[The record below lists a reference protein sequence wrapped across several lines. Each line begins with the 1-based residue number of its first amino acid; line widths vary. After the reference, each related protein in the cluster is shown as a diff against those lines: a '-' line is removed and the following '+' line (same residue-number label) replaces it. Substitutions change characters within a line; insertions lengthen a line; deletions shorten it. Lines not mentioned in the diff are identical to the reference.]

1 SVLAELKSTISQL
14 CAPGK
19 GFLAGDV
26 AAEPDVLD
34 KRVAYLALCFGA
46 PDLSEYVSGVIL
58 DWEVLFRNDATGKPI
73 VNIITGND
81 MVPGTKVDKGYNKKG
96 MWNTSV
102 GPLGQPEV
110 RAVGLNDLQ
119 ERCAEAYA
127 KGARFAKWRNVLQL
141 HFEEG
146 LPSGV
151 AIADTVRTLARYV
164 SICQSEKL
172 VPIVAIEVLPEGE
185 HDISYCSE
193 VTEKVLAAQFKAFA
207 DHHVYLE
214 GCLLKM
220 NATGLEQDNEEV
232 ATMYLST
239 MNKLFKDKLPWLLS
253 FSYGE
258 SLQKTHFETWPRQE
272 KIKDDARMALIARA
286 NATFDAVMGK
296 YTVER
301 GSDEAAAKRRK
312 INASSWQ
319 SGTYGRELLQGEAAC
334 IAAVRAS
341 ELSAEPA
348 PSTPDMAPSRG
359 GPCMDGGAPPLWA
372 TLLTA
377 WGATWS
383 ACWSWGWGGVTTQA
397 AHAAPFATSGH
408 CQEDS
413 ERCSCDWE
421 LRKII
426 DLQQEVGLLQSEVWA
441 LRCLLLAGLLLLG
454 AVASGAGTLGFLGPR
469 RRAAGS
475 CSPMAD
481 VLTLDIGDPQ
491 ILVHYPDDENGFLWH
506 HRVLLFRVSDD
517 IWISLTPDLALV
529 RLKLLDIRHE
539 VLERRAPFPAH
550 LGNQVYAHD
559 PIAAAALAGFRRR
572 AKIQGQLLG
581 VGQVDV
587 VERMIWVVA
596 EPRSA
601 KFGEVV
607 DSAIMDDDAR
617 GTGFD
622 TKGVAVVDGEEI
634 FVQKIAASKLDDFKK
649 ETKADLGDVR
659 TLGDHLDDAGQR
671 CLRLSEAVALMRDT
685 DQPNFP
691 LAGVRSVKG
700 FLESV
705 VSGPGNMTS
714 YQAEWERL
722 SGVGEGS
729 AVNHVHRNLCEVIRL
744 MHSWD
749 QVDASM
755 LASAELI
762 VRWLVQTEIA
772 VERNPRHPDY
782 SGLDIVISA
791 PVNAAGRATTNKFN
805 SWVTDKLKER
815 AQIWKQERL
824 YREEQKTNLKEGK
837 GGDGYDPSKKKLKKR
852 GGKAGAEGA
861 GEGAL
866 RDSGKFFDTVR
877 ALNQLAAANVN
888 SRRAQGHDRAP
899 EGHLRPT
906 AVQQWMIQNVARRV
920 LAYGDCPTDLTE
932 ESSLHEILDSRDH
945 YGMEP
950 KNLASFDFDK
960 VKILHRKVHVR
971 PIRRELPASAAG
983 YLRHASDLIEM
994 DEAELERDRAEG
1006 VGVTPY
1012 WDPLLRRSR
1021 DLRKRLYQ
1029 RLDQQ
1034 GLLTWR
1040 RRLKGHA
1047 GIFVVKKKDGLQR
1060 LIIDA
1065 RAANRAHRPPP
1076 TTRLG
1081 SSRCMADLDLSD
1093 PRLKA
1098 SGFGGLGSGA
1108 FSPAGREGDV
1118 GDCFYNF
1125 TIPELA
1131 SWFGFADQ
1139 FGTHELTEMGCLP
1152 DSIWDDA
1159 EGAETKVVDGE
1170 QLYPCMCAVCMGWSW
1185 ALYFANEA
1193 VTYRV
1198 QRALPDGAEKV
1209 MREMQPAPTIEPG
1222 KCVAGVYVDNVQVI
1236 GGCEA
1241 DANTQMHEI
1250 ENLFREDRIPFDVEP
1265 GDSLEMQSLGLVYHW
1280 QERRLR
1286 HVARRVWRTYMAGHA
1301 LLRRRKLHGH
1311 ALQCWLG
1318 HVVNLNQLCPEA
1330 MSALNAC
1337 YRFIEESL
1345 ESPKRV
1351 WVWPSVKS
1359 EIRCSMNLLFLM
1371 EADLGA
1377 TYSDQVCCGDSPGR
1391 GYALHVTTAEPTE
1404 LREAWRWRERWR
1416 YRDVPTVTGHV
1427 SNGLDYV
1434 RGGTPGTATGPRTAF
1449 GQSLLSQAEVPEDA
1463 SGLAPSPARS
1473 RAAKPARGRTQ
1484 LHLDSGIPALEDSW
1498 VARRRCKLVAADRW
1512 RWQDE
1517 HINLKEAR
1525 VALMGLRRHCR
1536 SVKFMGTKLL
1546 SISDSQVTVGA
1557 FEKGRSSAG
1566 LQALCRRAAAYR
1578 LGGQISWRLRYIET
1592 DRNPSDEDSRRWDLK
1607 KPAGLNRGTERRD
1620 AAPSLSAPAATCQAA
1635 DSILEHDPII
1645 QFGQD
1650 ERPRRWRAHPAGPIT
1665 APRKDSL
1672 IMATVT
1678 GGTLERYATAVH
1690 EFETYAKERRL
1701 PLQPLARLDDS
1712 LSLYFVDLFDDGF
1725 GVWEGRNAFYG
1736 YKLLKLRTTGKV
1748 DLPKALASLKGW
1760 TKRAPGRMR
1769 LPLPDIIVDDIA
1781 LDLVEHGNP
1790 LMGAAV
1796 VIQTDTYTRP
1806 SETGGQDD
1814 SLLVGDVARPWLT
1827 SVLRLL
1833 HKPNVS
1839 DKKKIFDFT
1848 LGDYEREVKKS
1859 ACRLGYTSLGVCPHV
1874 FRHSGASNDKAHSRR
1889 TLKEVQ
1895 KRGRWASSASVAR
1908 YEKGALILQ
1917 QLRKVPLAK
1926 QRKAAERSKRLPQ

>member
-1 SVLAELKSTISQL
+1 METPFL
-14 CAPGK
+14 CPAI
-19 GFLAGDV
+19 
-26 AAEPDVLD
+26 
-34 KRVAYLALCFGA
+34 RVASAL
-46 PDLSEYVSGVIL
+46 
-58 DWEVLFRNDATGKPI
+58 
-73 VNIITGND
+73 
-81 MVPGTKVDKGYNKKG
+81 
-96 MWNTSV
+96 
-102 GPLGQPEV
+102 
-110 RAVGLNDLQ
+110 
-119 ERCAEAYA
+119 
-127 KGARFAKWRNVLQL
+127 
-141 HFEEG
+141 
-146 LPSGV
+146 
-151 AIADTVRTLARYV
+151 
-164 SICQSEKL
+164 
-172 VPIVAIEVLPEGE
+172 
-185 HDISYCSE
+185 
-193 VTEKVLAAQFKAFA
+193 
-207 DHHVYLE
+207 
-214 GCLLKM
+214 
-220 NATGLEQDNEEV
+220 
-232 ATMYLST
+232 
-239 MNKLFKDKLPWLLS
+239 
-253 FSYGE
+253 
-258 SLQKTHFETWPRQE
+258 
-272 KIKDDARMALIARA
+272 
-286 NATFDAVMGK
+286 
-296 YTVER
+296 
-301 GSDEAAAKRRK
+301 
-312 INASSWQ
+312 
-319 SGTYGRELLQGEAAC
+319 
-334 IAAVRAS
+334 
-341 ELSAEPA
+341 
-348 PSTPDMAPSRG
+348 
-359 GPCMDGGAPPLWA
+359 
-372 TLLTA
+372 
-377 WGATWS
+377 
-383 ACWSWGWGGVTTQA
+383 
-397 AHAAPFATSGH
+397 HA
-408 CQEDS
+408 
-413 ERCSCDWE
+413 
-421 LRKII
+421 
-426 DLQQEVGLLQSEVWA
+426 
-441 LRCLLLAGLLLLG
+441 
-454 AVASGAGTLGFLGPR
+454 
-469 RRAAGS
+469 
-475 CSPMAD
+475 
-481 VLTLDIGDPQ
+481 
-491 ILVHYPDDENGFLWH
+491 
-506 HRVLLFRVSDD
+506 
-517 IWISLTPDLALV
+517 
-529 RLKLLDIRHE
+529 
-539 VLERRAPFPAH
+539 
-550 LGNQVYAHD
+550 
-559 PIAAAALAGFRRR
+559 
-572 AKIQGQLLG
+572 
-581 VGQVDV
+581 
-587 VERMIWVVA
+587 
-596 EPRSA
+596 
-601 KFGEVV
+601 
-607 DSAIMDDDAR
+607 
-617 GTGFD
+617 
-622 TKGVAVVDGEEI
+622 
-634 FVQKIAASKLDDFKK
+634 
-649 ETKADLGDVR
+649 
-659 TLGDHLDDAGQR
+659 
-671 CLRLSEAVALMRDT
+671 
-685 DQPNFP
+685 
-691 LAGVRSVKG
+691 
-700 FLESV
+700 
-705 VSGPGNMTS
+705 
-714 YQAEWERL
+714 
-722 SGVGEGS
+722 
-729 AVNHVHRNLCEVIRL
+729 
-744 MHSWD
+744 
-749 QVDASM
+749 
-755 LASAELI
+755 
-762 VRWLVQTEIA
+762 
-772 VERNPRHPDY
+772 
-782 SGLDIVISA
+782 
-791 PVNAAGRATTNKFN
+791 
-805 SWVTDKLKER
+805 
-815 AQIWKQERL
+815 
-824 YREEQKTNLKEGK
+824 
-837 GGDGYDPSKKKLKKR
+837 
-852 GGKAGAEGA
+852 
-861 GEGAL
+861 AL

-994 DEAELERDRAEG
+994 DEAELERNRAEG

-1159 EGAETKVVDGE
+1159 EGAETKVEDGE
-1170 QLYPCMCAVCMGWSW
+1170 LLYPCMRAVCMGWSW

-1209 MREMQPAPTIEPG
+1209 MREMQLAPTIEPG
-1222 KCVAGVYVDNVQVI
+1222 KCAAGVHVDNVQVI

-1351 WVWPSVKS
+1351 WPSVKS

-1377 TYSDQVCCGDSPGR
+1377 TYSDQVYCGDSSGR

-1427 SNGLDYV
+1427 SSGLDYV

-1449 GQSLLSQAEVPEDA
+1449 GQSLLSQAEAPEEA

-1498 VARRRCKLVAADRW
+1498 VARRRYKLVAADRW

-1607 KPAGLNRGTERRD
+1607 KPAGLNRG
-1620 AAPSLSAPAATCQAA
+1620 P
-1635 DSILEHDPII
+1635 
-1645 QFGQD
+1645 
-1650 ERPRRWRAHPAGPIT
+1650 ERPIT
-1665 APRKDSL
+1665 VPRKDSL

-1678 GGTLERYATAVH
+1678 GGALERYATAVH

-1781 LDLVEHGNP
+1781 LGLVEHGNP

-1806 SETGGQDD
+1806 SEVVGPRQGQILPPAPVAKLGAHYGIVIAPSEWHETTKTGGQGD

-1859 ACRLGYTSLGVCPHV
+1859 ACRLGYTPLGACPHV

-1917 QLRKVPLAK
+1917 QLRKVPLARQK
-1926 QRKAAERSKRLPQ
+1926 KAAERSKRLPQVLLQKIRGV

>member
-1 SVLAELKSTISQL
+1 
-14 CAPGK
+14 
-19 GFLAGDV
+19 
-26 AAEPDVLD
+26 
-34 KRVAYLALCFGA
+34 
-46 PDLSEYVSGVIL
+46 
-58 DWEVLFRNDATGKPI
+58 
-73 VNIITGND
+73 
-81 MVPGTKVDKGYNKKG
+81 
-96 MWNTSV
+96 
-102 GPLGQPEV
+102 
-110 RAVGLNDLQ
+110 
-119 ERCAEAYA
+119 
-127 KGARFAKWRNVLQL
+127 
-141 HFEEG
+141 
-146 LPSGV
+146 
-151 AIADTVRTLARYV
+151 
-164 SICQSEKL
+164 
-172 VPIVAIEVLPEGE
+172 
-185 HDISYCSE
+185 
-193 VTEKVLAAQFKAFA
+193 
-207 DHHVYLE
+207 
-214 GCLLKM
+214 
-220 NATGLEQDNEEV
+220 
-232 ATMYLST
+232 
-239 MNKLFKDKLPWLLS
+239 
-253 FSYGE
+253 
-258 SLQKTHFETWPRQE
+258 
-272 KIKDDARMALIARA
+272 
-286 NATFDAVMGK
+286 
-296 YTVER
+296 
-301 GSDEAAAKRRK
+301 
-312 INASSWQ
+312 
-319 SGTYGRELLQGEAAC
+319 
-334 IAAVRAS
+334 
-341 ELSAEPA
+341 
-348 PSTPDMAPSRG
+348 
-359 GPCMDGGAPPLWA
+359 
-372 TLLTA
+372 
-377 WGATWS
+377 
-383 ACWSWGWGGVTTQA
+383 
-397 AHAAPFATSGH
+397 
-408 CQEDS
+408 
-413 ERCSCDWE
+413 
-421 LRKII
+421 
-426 DLQQEVGLLQSEVWA
+426 
-441 LRCLLLAGLLLLG
+441 
-454 AVASGAGTLGFLGPR
+454 GPR

-481 VLTLDIGDPQ
+481 VLTLDIGDPP

-601 KFGEVV
+601 RFGEVIDAAV
-607 DSAIMDDDAR
+607 MDDDAR

-691 LAGVRSVKG
+691 LAGVRSVKE

-705 VSGPGNMTS
+705 ASGPGNMTS

-762 VRWLVQTEIA
+762 VRWLVQTEIV

-994 DEAELERDRAEG
+994 DEAELERNRAEG

-1159 EGAETKVVDGE
+1159 EGAETKVEDGE
-1170 QLYPCMCAVCMGWSW
+1170 LLYPCMRAVCMGWSW

-1209 MREMQPAPTIEPG
+1209 MREMQLAPTIEPG
-1222 KCVAGVYVDNVQVI
+1222 KCAAGVHVDNVQVI

-1351 WVWPSVKS
+1351 WPSVKS

-1377 TYSDQVCCGDSPGR
+1377 TYSDQVYCGDSSGR

-1427 SNGLDYV
+1427 SSGLDYV

-1449 GQSLLSQAEVPEDA
+1449 GQSLLSQAEAPEEA

-1498 VARRRCKLVAADRW
+1498 VARRRYKLVAADRW

-1607 KPAGLNRGTERRD
+1607 KPAGLNRGPERRD
-1620 AAPSLSAPAATCQAA
+1620 AAPSLSAPAA
-1635 DSILEHDPII
+1635 S
-1645 QFGQD
+1645 
-1650 ERPRRWRAHPAGPIT
+1650 PIT
-1665 APRKDSL
+1665 VPRKDSL

-1678 GGTLERYATAVH
+1678 GGALERYATAVH

-1781 LDLVEHGNP
+1781 LGLVEHGNP

-1806 SETGGQDD
+1806 SEVVGPRQGQILPPAPVAKLGAHYGIVIAPSEWHETTKTGGQGD

-1859 ACRLGYTSLGVCPHV
+1859 ACRLGYTPLGACPHV

-1917 QLRKVPLAK
+1917 QLRKVPLARQK
-1926 QRKAAERSKRLPQ
+1926 KAAERSKRLPQVLLQKIRGV